1 MSFAQKIKIAAIVG
15 PTASGKTALSVE
27 VARRLDG
34 EIICCDSMQIYRGM
48 LVGTAAP
55 TPNEI
60 EGVPHHLFATVDP
73 KTTFSCS
80 DYVDAVDSIIEEI
93 SSRGKLPILVGGT
106 GLYLDSLL
114 LGCGDACAA
123 PDTEYRDTLY
133 RIAEEK
139 GVDALYSMLAELDP
153 EAAEK
158 IHPNNVRRVVRAIEI
173 CRAYGTKSAYDR
185 DARKGMRYDASVV
198 GLRFADRGELY
209 SRIDRRVDAMI
220 KGGLVEETARLLGEG
235 VLDVNTTAS
244 QAIGYKEILPFING
258 EEEIATSVERLKSA
272 TRHYAKRQLTWFK
285 ARSYV
290 NWIDCDGIESTETF
304 KNIVNNIIKLFNNL

>member
-1 MSFAQKIKIAAIVG
+1 MSDLQKIKIAAIVG

-48 LVGTAAP
+48 VVGTAAP
-55 TPNEI
+55 TTDEMG
-60 EGVPHHLFATVDP
+60 GVPHHLFATVDP
-73 KTTFSCS
+73 QTNFSCS
-80 DYVDAVDSIIEEI
+80 DYVNEVDKIIEDI
-93 SSRGKLPILVGGT
+93 TSRNKLPILVGGT

-114 LGCGDACAA
+114 LGCGDACAS

-133 RIAEEK
+133 RIADEK
-139 GVDALYSMLAELDP
+139 GVEALHSMLSELDP
-153 EAAEK
+153 DAAEK

-185 DARKGMRYDASVV
+185 DARRGMRYDARVV
-198 GLRFADRGELY
+198 GLRFADRSELY

-220 KGGLVEETARLLGEG
+220 KGGLVEETVRLLGEG

-244 QAIGYKEILPFING
+244 QAIGYKELLPYVKG
-258 EEEIATSVERLKSA
+258 EEAIEVSVERLKTA
-272 TRHYAKRQLTWFK
+272 TRHYAKRQLTWFR
-285 ARSYV
+285 AREYV
-290 NWIDCDGIESTETF
+290 GWVDCDGIESRQNFE
-304 KNIVNNIIKLFNNL
+304 KIVNNVVKLFNI